1 MIEQIREYVLEQ
13 IQDLTQDEQK
23 QSLEELSD
31 DFAIMCEDM

>member
-13 IQDLTQDEQK
+13 IQDLPQDEQK
-23 QSLEELSD
+23 QILQELSD

>member
-13 IQDLTQDEQK
+13 IQDLPQDEQK
-23 QSLEELSD
+23 QILEELSD